1 MIKKLLP
8 FILVLSFIFSTISY
22 AQDIENN
29 PIFPTYQR
37 PPIYIGPVFGYNR
50 SMHSVDL
57 ASFDEAICPRFND
70 GNSNGFYA
78 GLSWEQLLGDV
89 TNSTSSII
97 VRVLYNTMP
106 AYLETSENP
115 IPSLVTVVDNNGNP
129 INETVINSSTTH
141 TMEIKYSMISGEV
154 MYKLNPIQ
162 GLPLGFT
169 IGPTFDFAMSK
180 TQDQRYKL
188 LQPLEAQFKRN
199 PNAGYQYTDNDRTII
214 IKEGDIPESNAF
226 RFGVKAG
233 VQYEIITAGR
243 TYIVP
248 AIYYNFGITNLS
260 SRENWRVNSLQMGVD
275 IRFAL

>member
-1 MIKKLLP
+1 MIKKVLL
-8 FILVLSFIFSTISY
+8 FIVVLTFSLSTSLY

-50 SMHSVDL
+50 SIHSVDL
-57 ASFDEAICPRFND
+57 ASFDEAICPRFTD

-106 AYLETSENP
+106 ASMETSENP
-115 IPSLVTVVDNNGNP
+115 IPSLVTVVDANGNP
-129 INETVINSSTTH
+129 VDEKIINSATTH
-141 TMEIKYSMISGEV
+141 TMDIKYSMITGEV

-162 GLPLGFT
+162 GLPIGFT

-199 PNAGYQYTDNDRTII
+199 PDAGYEYTDNDRTII

-233 VQYEIITAGR
+233 VQYEIITAGK